1 MQNLKYNLYF
11 KIGAIVLITLL
22 LLIPTAMIH
31 QLINERENRQ
41 WEAVEEVSSKWGNE
55 QNLTGPFISIPY
67 NKWEKI
73 SSPKDNS
80 LKLVKSKEYLHIL
93 PEKLEIIGDIEP
105 EKRNS
110 GIYDIVVYQST
121 LKIKGQFKGI
131 DASSIDILPEDML
144 IDQAELSLGISDLRG
159 LEKQVYLDWEGKQ
172 YAFNSGLSTYDLAS
186 EGITTRIKFDPFDS
200 LSHSFELDLHLKGS
214 AYLYFSPLGKTT
226 DVHIKSDWENPSFN
240 GAFLPDE
247 RELEN
252 GFNAKWNILHVNRNY
267 PQAWK
272 GDAYQIDDSRFGIDL
287 LLPVDNYQKTYR
299 SVEYAILFI
308 VFTFLVFF
316 FIEIRQKVYIH
327 PIQYILVGMALI
339 VFYTL
344 LLSIS
349 EHIQFNLAFFIS
361 ALATILLIAA
371 YSRAILKSASL
382 VVLIT
387 GILSILYG
395 FIFVIIQVQDYA
407 LLMGS
412 LGIFGILA
420 LVMYFSRK
428 IDWSQIQIGEKKE
441 NHPTE

>member
-73 SSPKDNS
+73 KSPQDNS

-105 EKRNS
+105 EKRNR

-272 GDAYQIDDSRFGIDL
+272 GDAFQIDDSRFGIDL

-382 VVLIT
+382 VALIT

-428 IDWSQIQIGEKKE
+428 IDWSQIQIGDKKE
-441 NHPTE
+441 NHPTK